1 MIQSKFR
8 ANSTNFENKEISAD
22 ELTAMEID
30 RILDGEPEG
39 EDGVAYNGKIKGF
52 QAKLSKISD
61 LPRYKYKIIILA
73 NLSSERLLQR
83 LFGNYEKEIFNYEK
97 HILNSCFQ
105 CVVVHIIRIKEL

>member
-52 QAKLSKISD
+52 QAKLSKYQIYLD
-61 LPRYKYKIIILA
+61 I
-73 NLSSERLLQR
+73 N
-83 LFGNYEKEIFNYEK
+83 
-97 HILNSCFQ
+97 
-105 CVVVHIIRIKEL
+105 IKL